1 MGFGAGNKA
10 LVQAVAQM
18 KDVDYSKDPALGE
31 MYHRL
36 VSNRDGFEYALEQN
50 VKACA
55 QIEALDLELGQNA
68 QKITDMTSEIAS
80 ATKTIY
86 RASADTAQAADRVTE
101 KHEELSNTII
111 NASEEASEVYGKI
124 EEGQNAL
131 SEIRDLSNDTIE
143 MSKSMQQDM
152 DALSSVIKRMN
163 EVISGI
169 DAVSSQTNLLALN
182 ASIEAARA
190 GEAGRGFAVVA
201 EEIRKLAEQTQ
212 ELTANMGEFVE
223 GIRGASERGI
233 VSAKSTIDALGS
245 MTDKINSVWELN
257 EGNKENIS
265 KINDAIFSLASVSED
280 ISDSMQEMESGA
292 GSIEEQCAVLK
303 DDTANMDEIIGS
315 LEHVAEPVAQVKQA
329 IDAATKTMGQMSEDP
344 FLAIKNEELLA
355 ELKQL

>member
-80 ATKTIY
+80 ATETIY
-86 RASADTAQAADRVTE
+86 RASADTAQAAGRVTE

-190 GEAGRGFAVVA
+190 GDAGRGFSVVA
-201 EEIRKLAEQTQ
+201 EEIRKLADQC
-212 ELTANMGEFVE
+212 L
-223 GIRGASERGI
+223 ASSSQISSIVDEI
-233 VSAKSTIDALGS
+233 VSKTGEVVNIARQAENAVSSQSSVVEDTTNSFKQIDQLVAQLIQALQTISNNVQEMNGAR
-245 MTDKINSVWELN
+245 N
-257 EGNKENIS
+257 ETLS
-265 KINDAIFSLASVSED
+265 AIES
-280 ISDSMQEMESGA
+280 ISDASTQTAECSSSVHSAA
-292 GSIEEQCAVLK
+292 GTQL
-303 DDTANMDEIIGS
+303 D
-315 LEHVAEPVAQVKQA
+315 
-329 IDAATKTMGQMSEDP
+329 
-344 FLAIKNEELLA
+344 AIKNLDEASQSLTTKAQSLLDA
-355 ELKQL
+355 LSTFQV